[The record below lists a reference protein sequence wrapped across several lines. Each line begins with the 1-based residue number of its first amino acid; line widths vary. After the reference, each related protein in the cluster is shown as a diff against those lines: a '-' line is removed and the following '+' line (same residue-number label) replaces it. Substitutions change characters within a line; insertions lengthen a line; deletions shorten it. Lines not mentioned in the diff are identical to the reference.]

1 MDSAPRESLSLDL
14 ADANATEMLGGRIAA
29 ALRPRSG
36 HWFVT
41 LEGGLGAGKTTLV
54 RGVLRGLGHR
64 GRVPSPTYTLIEP
77 YSVAGRSVFHVDLY
91 RLADPEELEYLGF
104 RELFRG
110 DAIVLVEWPE
120 RAGGDLPAPDLQ
132 ISLQITGRGRAAT
145 IQAASDRAR
154 GLLADLGDKPG

>member
-1 MDSAPRESLSLDL
+1 MDSAPSESLSLDL
-14 ADANATEMLGGRIAA
+14 ADAQATETLGGRIAE
-29 ALRPRSG
+29 ALRRRSG
-36 HWFVT
+36 RWFLT

-77 YSVAGRSVFHVDLY
+77 YNAAGRSVFHVDLY
-91 RLADPEELEYLGF
+91 RFADPEELEYLGF
-104 RELFRG
+104 RELFTG

-132 ISLQITGRGRAAT
+132 IALEITGRGRAVT
-145 IQAASDRAR
+145 IRAASERAR
-154 GLLADLGDKPG
+154 GLLADLAGEAV

>member
-14 ADANATEMLGGRIAA
+14 ADAEATETLGGRIAE
-29 ALRPRSG
+29 ALRGRSG

-41 LEGGLGAGKTTLV
+41 LQGGLGAGKTTLV
-54 RGVLRGLGHR
+54 RGILRGLGHR

-77 YSVAGRSVFHVDLY
+77 YRAADRAIFHVDLY

-132 ISLQITGRGRAAT
+132 ISLDITGVGRAAT
-145 IQAASDRAR
+145 IRAASERAR
-154 GLLADLGDKPG
+154 GLLAELSGNAG

>member
-1 MDSAPRESLSLDL
+1 MDSAPSESLSLDL
-14 ADANATEMLGGRIAA
+14 ADAQATETLGGRIAE
-29 ALRPRSG
+29 ALRRRPGR
-36 HWFVT
+36 WFLT

-77 YSVAGRSVFHVDLY
+77 YNAAGRSVFHVDLY

-104 RELFRG
+104 RELFTG

-132 ISLQITGRGRAAT
+132 IALEITGRGRAVT
-145 IQAASDRAR
+145 IRAASERAR
-154 GLLADLGDKPG
+154 GLLADLAGEAV